1 MTWKNKKYYYER
13 TRIINYR
20 RNNLKESKGERLQR
34 LKFCSC
40 SQEICQRLWLYTVYM
55 VTASR
60 KKILTHQMTQK
71 YTDHMIL
78 VAQSQ
83 YSGAPFPGWLHLLD
97 YFWARTNHE
106 KKRGT
111 ICFPIRMEDKLA
123 NPCQLQ
129 PLHLL

>member
-1 MTWKNKKYYYER
+1 MKYYYER

-83 YSGAPFPGWLHLLD
+83 DGCIYWIISELEPTMKRSVAPYVFQLEW
-97 YFWARTNHE
+97 
-106 KKRGT
+106 
-111 ICFPIRMEDKLA
+111 EDKLA